1 MNQDSIITTENK
13 HSIWVRGLYMLL
25 MALAYQISGTLM
37 FIVAIFQFF
46 VTLITDTPNTRLLS
60 FGRNLGRYFQ
70 QIVYFLTFASEE
82 VPFPFSDWPSG
93 D

>member
-1 MNQDSIITTENK
+1 MSQDSVITTESKRN
-13 HSIWVRGLYMLL
+13 IWVRGLYMLL

-37 FIVAIFQFF
+37 FIVAIFQFLA
-46 VTLITDTPNTRLLS
+46 TLINDTPNIRLLS

-82 VPFPFSDWPSG
+82 VPFPFNDWPSC

>member
-1 MNQDSIITTENK
+1 MSQDSIITTESKRN
-13 HSIWVRGLYMLL
+13 IWIRGLYMLL

-37 FIVAIFQFF
+37 FIVAIFQFLA
-46 VTLITDTPNTRLLS
+46 TLINDTPNTRLLS

-70 QIVYFLTFASEE
+70 QIVYFLTFASEA
-82 VPFPFSDWPSG
+82 VPFPFNDWPSG

>member
-1 MNQDSIITTENK
+1 MSQDSIITTENK
-13 HSIWVRGLYMLL
+13 RNIWVRGLYMLL
-25 MALAYQISGTLM
+25 MVLAYQISGTLM
-37 FIVAIFQFF
+37 FIVAIFQFL
-46 VTLITDTPNTRLLS
+46 VTLINDTPNTRLLS

-82 VPFPFSDWPSG
+82 VPFPFNDWPSG

>member
-1 MNQDSIITTENK
+1 MSQEPIVTTESKRN
-13 HSIWVRGLYMLL
+13 IWMRGLYMLL

-37 FIVAIFQFF
+37 FIVVIFQFLA
-46 VTLITDTPNTRLLS
+46 TLINDAPNAQLLK

-70 QIVYFLTFASEE
+70 QIVFFLTFASEV
-82 VPFPFSDWPSG
+82 VPFPFTDWPSG

>member
-1 MNQDSIITTENK
+1 MSQDSIITTEGKRN
-13 HSIWVRGLYMLL
+13 IWVRGLYMLL

-37 FIVAIFQFF
+37 FIVAIFQFLM
-46 VTLITDTPNTRLLS
+46 TLVNDTPNIRLLL

-82 VPFPFSDWPSG
+82 VPFPFNDWPSG
-93 D
+93 N

>member
-1 MNQDSIITTENK
+1 MSQDSIITTESKRN
-13 HSIWVRGLYMLL
+13 IWVRGLYMLL
-25 MALAYQISGTLM
+25 MALAYQISGTLI
-37 FIVAIFQFF
+37 FIVAIFQFLA
-46 VTLITDTPNTRLLS
+46 TLINDTPNTRLLS

-82 VPFPFSDWPSG
+82 VPFPFRDWPSG

>member
-1 MNQDSIITTENK
+1 MSQDSIITTENK
-13 HSIWVRGLYMLL
+13 RNIWVRGLYMLL
-25 MALAYQISGTLM
+25 IALAYQISGTLM
-37 FIVAIFQFF
+37 FIVAIFQFLA
-46 VTLITDTPNTRLLS
+46 TLINDTPNTRLLS

-82 VPFPFSDWPSG
+82 VPFPFNDWPSG

>member
-1 MNQDSIITTENK
+1 MSQDSIITTESKRN
-13 HSIWVRGLYMLL
+13 IWVRGLYMLL
-25 MALAYQISGTLM
+25 MVLAYQLSGTLM
-37 FIVAIFQFF
+37 FIVAIFQFL
-46 VTLITDTPNTRLLS
+46 VTLINDTPNTRLLS

-82 VPFPFSDWPSG
+82 VPFPFNDWPSG